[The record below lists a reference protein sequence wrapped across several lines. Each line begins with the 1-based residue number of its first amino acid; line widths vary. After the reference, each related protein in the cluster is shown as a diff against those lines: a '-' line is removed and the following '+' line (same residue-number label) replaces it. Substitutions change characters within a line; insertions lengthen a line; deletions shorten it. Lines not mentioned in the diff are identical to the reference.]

1 MKKIAIISLFACLL
15 CFYYQAHAASLDGTV
30 NLKYE
35 AASYA
40 FANGDYARGFVRLN
54 AGFSV
59 PAASTVSFNVLSP
72 VAGAINLNNT
82 GQITLEGDMTLGSH
96 ATLTNGGVI
105 DGQGNTIFLSG
116 DLTIPNGK
124 VLEFSSSTVID
135 GQGHML
141 MLGTGAQLYVNGPAG
156 TKLILRNM
164 SLHGVGDYLGVPSI
178 NFAAST
184 QKLTLM
190 NMKMFL
196 IKNFTL
202 WSGILDIYDDVKI
215 YGYYDP
221 TVYPSLQPMLFL
233 YQSPNDIIIHSK
245 STLFLDMTVGFIY
258 NPLDGNNNHLKFV
271 APSSRLYLNGATL
284 FTSENIGLKMLKGHL
299 VVDHNTTLQ
308 SDGRSAIA
316 FQVGDQDASAYT
328 PNNAQD
334 VVIDILP
341 GARLQVEDAF
351 LSYRNRN

>member
-1 MKKIAIISLFACLL
+1 MKKISIILLFAYLL
-15 CFYYQAHAASLDGTV
+15 CAYYGAHAVSLDGTV

-35 AASYA
+35 TANYT

-54 AGFSV
+54 NGFTV
-59 PAASTVSFNVLSP
+59 PAGASVSFNVLAP
-72 VAGAINLNNT
+72 IAGPINLNDT
-82 GQITLEGDMTLGSH
+82 GLITLEGDMTV
-96 ATLTNGGVI
+96 TTNALVSGGI
-105 DGQGNTIFLSG
+105 INGQGNTIFLSG
-116 DLTIPNGK
+116 DLTIPDGK

-156 TKLILRNM
+156 TTLTLRNM
-164 SLHGVGDYLGVPSI
+164 SLHGVGDYLGIPSI
-178 NFAAST
+178 NFATST

-202 WSGILDIYDDVKI
+202 WSGVLDIYDDVKI

-221 TVYPSLQPMLFL
+221 TMYPALQPMLFL

-245 STLFLDMTVGFIY
+245 STLFLDMTIGFIY
-258 NPLDGNNNHLKFV
+258 NPLDSNNNHLKFI
-271 APSSRLYLNGATL
+271 APSSRLYLNGCTL
-284 FTSENIGLKMLKGHL
+284 FTSENVGLKLLKGHL

-308 SDGRSAIA
+308 SDGRTTIA
-316 FQVGDQDASAYT
+316 FQIGDQDALTHT
-328 PNNAQD
+328 PNNVQD
-334 VVIDILP
+334 AVIDILP
-341 GARLQVEDAF
+341 GARFQIEDAF

>member
-1 MKKIAIISLFACLL
+1 MKNITILVLSACLL
-15 CFYYQAHAASLDGTV
+15 FVYYQAGAVPLDGTV
-30 NLKYE
+30 NVKYE
-35 AASYA
+35 TANYV

-54 AGFSV
+54 NGFTV
-59 PAASTVSFNVLSP
+59 PAGATVNFNILVP
-72 VAGAINLNNT
+72 ATGPINLNDT
-82 GQITLEGDMTLGSH
+82 GQITLEGDMTVTSNALIS
-96 ATLTNGGVI
+96 GGKI
-105 DGQGNTIFLSG
+105 NGQGNTIFMAG

-156 TKLILRNM
+156 TKLTLRNM

-178 NFAAST
+178 NFADST
-184 QKLTLM
+184 QKLTFM

-202 WSGILDIYDDVKI
+202 WAGILDIYDDVKI

-221 TVYPSLQPMLFL
+221 TAYPSLQPMLFL
-233 YQSPNDIIIHSK
+233 YQSPNDIVIHSK
-245 STLFLDMTVGFIY
+245 STLYLDMTVGFIY
-258 NPLDGNNNHLKFV
+258 NPLDGSNSHLKFI

-284 FTSENIGLKMLKGHL
+284 FTSENIGLKLLKGHL
-299 VVDHNTTLQ
+299 VVDHNTSLQ
-308 SDGRSAIA
+308 SDGRTAVA
-316 FQVGDQDASAYT
+316 FQVGDQDASTHT

-334 VVIDILP
+334 VIIDILP